1 MLVCRAQY
9 LRREPR
15 AYGFAMSSPADRGSG
30 PAGHLT
36 GKCACGKVSFEVNE
50 PLIGAAFCYC
60 KRCQRRTGTG
70 VSATALTQPGSFS
83 ITDGEGSVCGY
94 EPGDGGFNKYFCGD
108 CGGHLYT
115 SHPENPDI
123 LAIRMGALDQDPGIR
138 PLAHQFTAYAAPW
151 FPVPDD
157 DLPKFPERLDWSQ
170 VL

>member
-1 MLVCRAQY
+1 M
-9 LRREPR
+9 E
-15 AYGFAMSSPADRGSG
+15 SS
-30 PAGHLT
+30 AGEGALEKAERMT
-36 GKCACGKVSFEVNE
+36 GECACGKVTFEVDR
-50 PLIGAAFCYC
+50 PLIGAALCYC

-83 ITDGEGSVCGY
+83 VTGGEEHVAGY
-94 EPGDGGFNKYFCGD
+94 EPGDGGFNKYFCRE

-115 SHPENPDI
+115 SHPDNPEI
-123 LAIRMGALDQDPGIR
+123 LAIRLGALNEDPGIR

-170 VL
+170 VDLS

>member
-1 MLVCRAQY
+1 
-9 LRREPR
+9 
-15 AYGFAMSSPADRGSG
+15 MSSPADHGSE
-30 PAGHLT
+30 PVGHLT
-36 GKCACGKVSFEVNE
+36 GKCACGKVSFEVNQ
-50 PLIGAAFCYC
+50 PLIGAAYCYC

-70 VSATALTQPGSFS
+70 VSVTGLTQPGSFT
-83 ITDGEGSVCGY
+83 ITEGVESVHGY
-94 EPGDGGFNKYFCGD
+94 EPGDGGFDKYFCEE

-138 PLAHQFTAYAAPW
+138 PLAHQFTDYAAPW